1 MTTLRQRLLIV
12 VALAALVAIAA
23 AIAFAPTTSTVT
35 GVVVSVDARSL
46 TDVRSFTLRKPGGE
60 TMVFDLAAL
69 QNGTDFPPGHLSEHI
84 ANSVPVVVTYRV
96 EGGVASA
103 IRLEDAPAPSPP

>member
-1 MTTLRQRLLIV
+1 MRQRLLIF

-23 AIAFAPTTSTVT
+23 TLASAPRSLAVT

-60 TMVFDLAAL
+60 TMTFTLDAL
-69 QNGTDFPPGHLSEHI
+69 ENRTQFPPGHLAEHI
-84 ANSVPVVVTYRV
+84 ATSVPVVVTYRV
-96 EGGVASA
+96 EDGVAAA
-103 IRLEDAPAPSPP
+103 IRLEDVPGPSPS